1 MPDPNLFDPEF
12 ATEFEREGFA
22 GRRAKLGK
30 AAGAEHL
37 GASLYELAP
46 GCAAFP
52 LHYHLGN
59 EELLIIVEGKP
70 ALRTLDGERILE
82 PGEVVAFP
90 VGERGA
96 HQLVNRGSEPAR
108 MLIISEMNAPDIV
121 LRPESGKLNAFGRPP
136 GSDASGLNEVF
147 FRSDKSE
154 FWDGEPMPPASAP
167 GEGE

>member
-1 MPDPNLFDPEF
+1 VTPDPNLFSPEF
-12 ATEFEREGFA
+12 DGEFEREGFA

-37 GASLYELAP
+37 GASLYELTP

-59 EELLIIVEGKP
+59 EELMIVVEGTP
-70 ALRTLDGERILE
+70 VLRTLDGERTLE

-90 VGERGA
+90 TGERGA
-96 HQLVNRGSEPAR
+96 HQVVNRGSEPAR
-108 MLIISEMNAPDIV
+108 ILIISEMNAPDIV
-121 LRPESGKLNAFGRPP
+121 LRPESGKLGAFGRPP
-136 GSDASGLNEVF
+136 GADAPGLNEVF

-154 FWDGEPMPPASAP
+154 FWDGEPLPP
-167 GEGE
+167 GQ